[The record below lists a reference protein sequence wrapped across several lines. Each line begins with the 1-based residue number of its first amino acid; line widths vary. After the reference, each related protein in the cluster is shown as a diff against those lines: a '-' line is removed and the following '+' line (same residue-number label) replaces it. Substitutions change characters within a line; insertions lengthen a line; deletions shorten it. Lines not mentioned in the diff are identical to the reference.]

1 MAKADWKSD
10 IEERA
15 KRIEQLRARMENKQY
30 MYLYLVPPWMERT
43 RALLDTQIK
52 ADLELIHLIRIG
64 MA

>member
-1 MAKADWKSD
+1 MEKGDWKSD

-15 KRIEQLRARMENKQY
+15 GRIARLRERMENKQY

-43 RALLDTQIK
+43 RALLDAQIK
-52 ADLELIHLIRIG
+52 ADLELIHLIRMG